1 MSINFFN
8 RTIYNKDG
16 SMNYERASKYFGL
29 TQSDLH
35 FYYKGRFDLI
45 DSVTLLSGVFVGYH
59 PTSKNPMFYAPWD
72 MKTCYHSSDDLKLIY
87 GLATNHHCV
96 PDWSTY
102 DYFIMDANGKILFSN
117 CEISQTIDENGI
129 IHLKSKI
136 GYDLDHYIYPA
147 ERKKYGY
154 KSYYAYGRSL
164 NDLNQHIEM
173 LLERKVI
180 KKPKDFKRGFS
191 KTTETPLNSNAP
203 FERQW
208 LNCLFLFSTKHA
220 ENFFH
225 KTIYKP

>member
-35 FYYKGRFDLI
+35 FYFKGRFDLI

-59 PTSKNPMFYAPWD
+59 PTSKNPMFYAPWM
-72 MKTCYHSSDDLKLIY
+72 MKTCYHSSDDLKYIY
-87 GLATNHHCV
+87 GLATNHHSV

-117 CEISQTIDENGI
+117 FKVSRAIDENGI
-129 IHLKSKI
+129 LHLKS
-136 GYDLDHYIYPA
+136 DEHELNHFVYPA
-147 ERKKYGY
+147 QRKKHGY
-154 KSYYAYGRSL
+154 KTYYAYGRSL
-164 NDLNQHIEM
+164 NDVNHHIEM
-173 LLERKVI
+173 LLERKVV

-203 FERQW
+203 FERQ
-208 LNCLFLFSTKHA
+208 
-220 ENFFH
+220 
-225 KTIYKP
+225 